1 MKIKRQDSSALV
13 VVDFPWLLGLIFFPG
28 AAGLLYVAVSSA
40 IRGQGIGRALGFG
53 AGALFVALAGSLFV
67 KRCAFEFDLVR
78 RECTWRRRGIFGE
91 RSGTVPF
98 DRICRCVVQSMR
110 SNNTTTYR
118 ITLQTDDGDI
128 PLTQAYSTGEQR
140 PRSVCETI
148 NRTLNLDPQAEIE
161 DEILDLARKGQKI
174 EAIRLA
180 RERYGYDLTR
190 AKDFVE
196 GLSQ

>member
-1 MKIKRQDSSALV
+1 MKITRQDSSALV
-13 VVDFPWLLGLIFFPG
+13 VVDFPWLLGFFIFPF
-28 AAGLLYVAVSSA
+28 AAALLYIAVSTA
-40 IRGQGIGRALGFG
+40 VRGQGIGGTVAYG
-53 AGALFVALAGSLFV
+53 AGALVVAFAGSFFV

-91 RSGTVPF
+91 RSGTLPF
-98 DRICRCVVQSMR
+98 DCIRHCVVQSTT

-118 ITLQTDDGDI
+118 ITLQTEDGDI
-128 PLTQAYSTGEQR
+128 PLTQAYTTGEQR

-148 NRTLNLDPQAEIE
+148 NRTLNLQPQAAIE

-196 GLSQ
+196 GLLQ